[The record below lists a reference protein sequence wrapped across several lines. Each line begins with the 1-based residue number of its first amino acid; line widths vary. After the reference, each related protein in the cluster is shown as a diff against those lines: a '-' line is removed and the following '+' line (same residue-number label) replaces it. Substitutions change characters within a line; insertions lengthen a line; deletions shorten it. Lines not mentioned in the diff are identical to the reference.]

1 MKQILTIAS
10 ILMGS
15 IVFAQDTLC
24 VMICLD
30 EIINFNYETSEI
42 INRFD
47 HTSDYEIKV
56 NKGEVMCLHFSD
68 DKKRF
73 RDVTTTFEN
82 GDHIHN
88 TFDSEDNVV
97 YTRENWGNFTIHISE
112 ARRIK

>member
-1 MKQILTIAS
+1 MKQILTTCMMLISLAS
-10 ILMGS
+10 YS
-15 IVFAQDTLC
+15 QDTLC

-30 EIINFNYETSEI
+30 EVINFDYKTSKI
-42 INRFD
+42 IDRFD
-47 HTSDYEIKV
+47 HDGDYEIKV
-56 NKGEVMCLHFSD
+56 NEGEVMCLHFSD

-97 YTRENWGNFTIHISE
+97 YTGENWGNFTIHISE
-112 ARRIK
+112 ARRRK